1 MNAKY
6 FPGKLDAKKRVK
18 IKKVNITNKNEKL
31 TKRAEYR
38 IIILFFFF
46 VISVSQLKFDSIG
59 WLDELVTSL
68 RGVISKRD
76 FF

>member
-1 MNAKY
+1 MTAKS
-6 FPGKLDAKKRVK
+6 FPGNLTPKKK
-18 IKKVNITNKNEKL
+18 GIKKKNITNKNERE
-31 TKRAEYR
+31 TKIAEYC
-38 IIILFFFF
+38 IIILFFVFA
-46 VISVSQLKFDSIG
+46 ISVSQLKFDSIG